1 MIMTNATTDELRET
15 ARSFGMV
22 TLRETGIKNI
32 FGGVTTADE
41 VIRETVLEG

>member
-1 MIMTNATTDELRET
+1 MREA
-15 ARSFGMV
+15 ARKFGMV
-22 TLRETGIKNI
+22 TLRESGIKNM